1 MAKKTK
7 VVSIKRPDLQRG
19 WGPALYGLML
29 MVAATPAVV
38 INHPTIPPLRI
49 TQQVSSTDE
58 VAPLREIKKYCLPG
72 EQYSQFD
79 LGLYN
84 KSRAVMMRHS
94 QAATAPRPIP
104 KPAFDIWIAS
114 VSRKL
119 SDRTDAMVKATKKA
133 TRNLFDLTKR
143 KVSGNGQK
151 MILDHH
157 TANLFVELEH
167 RWGEKLEVRWA
178 YRDYKLNKKVGGKSQ
193 SLHLQ
198 KKAVDIVH
206 NGWSK
211 AKMRRFVRLAYKL
224 GFRGFGM
231 GRNVIHIDT
240 RGSLTS
246 WNYGGNIYGL
256 AYSMVK

>member
-1 MAKKTK
+1 MAKN
-7 VVSIKRPDLQRG
+7 IKALASKNRSLQRG

-29 MVAATPAVV
+29 MVVATPAVA
-38 INHPTIPPLRI
+38 INHSSVAVPPLQI
-49 TQQVSSTDE
+49 TQQVSSAGI
-58 VAPLREIKKYCLPG
+58 VKVSKKYCLPG
-72 EQYSQFD
+72 ENHSNFD
-79 LGLYN
+79 LALHN
-84 KSRAVMMRHS
+84 KSRAVMMRFS
-94 QAATAPRPIP
+94 QVATVPKPIP
-104 KPAFDIWIAS
+104 RPAFDIWIAS
-114 VSRKL
+114 VSRKVTN
-119 SDRTDAMVKATKKA
+119 RTDEMVKATKKA

-143 KVSGNGQK
+143 KVSGNGQR
-151 MILDHH
+151 MILENR
-157 TANLFVELEH
+157 TAKLFIELER

-178 YRDYKLNKKVGGKSQ
+178 YRDSKLNKKVGGKSQ

-211 AKMRRFVRLAYKL
+211 TKMRRFVRLAHSL

-240 RGSLTS
+240 RGALTS